1 MGWVRDDIFKVPR
14 TNIEGCDRAM
24 AAVNRRI
31 SRFIQ
36 YGTLGGLLKAVA
48 LVRRDM
54 DKSYPKIPRDLGN
67 LRSSFFVTSSS
78 GKIAMGG
85 GKEHSATGASGNFVG
100 PKASQIA
107 ADHTT
112 TLSEMAP
119 MAKALSKTYGGPVV
133 IFGFSAN
140 YAMYVHEMWD
150 QSIRWKHPQ
159 SGPGYFTVH
168 LEKNK
173 EKMFQI
179 IRDNSRIK

>member
-24 AAVNRRI
+24 AAVNRKI
-31 SRFIQ
+31 SKFIQ

-54 DKSYPKIPRDLGN
+54 DRSYPKIPRDLGN

-78 GKIAMGG
+78 GKIAIGG
-85 GKEHSATGASGNFVG
+85 GKEHSPTGASGKFVG
-100 PKASQIA
+100 PKAAQLA
-107 ADHTT
+107 ADHST

-119 MAKALSKTYGGPVV
+119 MAKSLSKTYGGPVL
-133 IFGFSAN
+133 ISGFSAN

-150 QSIRWKHPQ
+150 PGIRWSTAQ
-159 SGPGYFTVH
+159 TGPGYFTVH

-179 IRDNSRIK
+179 IRDNSKIK